1 MLSLHYLQGVG
12 LEELARAWRVHR
24 ATVSRWLVAARE
36 AFLGRTRDELVTRA
50 GIDRLEVDSL
60 VRALQS
66 QLEVSLRRL
75 LDGDAAQPLDPGQ
88 R

>member
-1 MLSLHYLQGVG
+1 LLSLHYLQGVG